1 MSMGIKGVSQVGTG
15 TQYEAPAVKSSED
28 KLSKKAQDYLADIR
42 SKYGDYDFIIAND
55 SDDKKALVKQSTKS
69 VSVVFS
75 TAEMERMAKDEKYAA
90 EKLKNVNTAVKTG
103 NKIAEEQGVTYE
115 KGSPQASGLYSIN
128 KMSKADR
135 SALVDQLKADM
146 ESRKSQLIDLVQK
159 TLSGQVD
166 SFGKASDE
174 NSIWR
179 TLASGKFTVDAAT
192 KAQAQKDISE
202 DGYWGVK
209 QTSQRLFDFASAL
222 AGDDVDQMKKMQE
235 AMGKGF
241 KLATGAWGKDLP
253 SICQQTMDA
262 ANRLFEEYYKSKEN
276 EESSL
281 QTEDTEKVQ

>member
-1 MSMGIKGVSQVGTG
+1 MSIGISGVSQVGAS

-28 KLSKKAQDYLADIR
+28 KLSKKAQDYLADLR
-42 SKYGDYDFIIAND
+42 SKYGDYDFIVAND

-69 VSVVFS
+69 TSVVFS
-75 TAEMERMAKDEKYAA
+75 TSEMERMAKDEKYAA
-90 EKLKNVNTAVKTG
+90 QKLKNVDTAVRNG
-103 NKIAEEQGVTYE
+103 NKIAEGQGVTYE
-115 KGSPQASGLYSIN
+115 KGSTQSSGLYSIN
-128 KMSKADR
+128 KMNKADR

-166 SFGKASDE
+166 SFGKAADE

-222 AGDDVDQMKKMQE
+222 AGDDVDKMKEMQAAMEKGYKM
-235 AMGKGF
+235 
-241 KLATGAWGKDLP
+241 ATKAWGRELP
-253 SICQQTMDA
+253 SISKDTLDA
-262 ANRLFEEYYKSKEN
+262 ANKLFDDYYKSKEQQKTTI
-276 EESSL
+276 EE
-281 QTEDTEKVQ
+281 